1 MTQEVKIT
9 HSIQVSPEQ
18 AWEVIGSVGGVD
30 KWFGSMIKSCRIEG
44 KKRICETTDGMIL
57 NEDILEVDQEN
68 RLFRFAIPSQEMLP
82 VGNIVESMK
91 VDKNEDGYAL
101 ITWSATFDAATTENA
116 EMASSA
122 FQNLWV
128 MGLNEMEAYILKTVK
143 G

>member
-9 HSIQVSPEQ
+9 HSIKVSPEQ

-44 KKRICETTDGMIL
+44 KKRICETADGMIL

-91 VDKNEDGYAL
+91 VDKNEEGHAL
-101 ITWSATFDAATTENA
+101 ITWSATFEAATTENA
-116 EMASSA
+116 EMADSA
-122 FQNLWV
+122 FRNLWV
-128 MGLNEMEAYILKTVK
+128 MGLNEMETYILQTAKA
-143 G
+143 